1 MPTLVV
7 LPYPI
12 ARTARR
18 AKSYVNLRLPIP
30 HMAEIIPMV
39 QNTRNTQFQ
48 GNRLNARNY
57 AVANL
62 PVELISIRL
71 NAAH

>member
-1 MPTLVV
+1 
-7 LPYPI
+7 
-12 ARTARR
+12 
-18 AKSYVNLRLPIP
+18 
-30 HMAEIIPMV
+30 MAEIIPMV

-62 PVELISIRL
+62 PVEVISIRL